1 MIQRKSVTE
10 RFNLGS
16 YEHIEV
22 TAEVQFD
29 PATDG
34 ITDVE
39 NALDRLLAR
48 ERLMAKE
55 FTTEDNSFARVHP
68 ALTKPHTK
76 RS

>member
-1 MIQRKSVTE
+1 MNARKTVTE

-29 PATDG
+29 PAKES
-34 ITDVE
+34 IEEVE
-39 NALDRLLAR
+39 DSLDSLLAR
-48 ERLMAKE
+48 ERHMAKQL
-55 FTTEDNSFARVHP
+55 TTEENSFAHVHP
-68 ALTKPHTK
+68 ALTKTNQ

>member
-1 MIQRKSVTE
+1 MIHRKSVTE

-29 PATDG
+29 PAKDG
-34 ITDVE
+34 IKDVE
-39 NALDRLLAR
+39 DALDSLLAR
-48 ERLMAKE
+48 EREMAKQL
-55 FTTEDNSFARVHP
+55 TTEDNSFAHVHP
-68 ALTKPHTK
+68 ALTKTTK

>member
-29 PATDG
+29 PAKED
-34 ITDVE
+34 ISDVE
-39 NALDRLLAR
+39 TSLDALLAR
-48 ERLMAKE
+48 ERLTAKE
-55 FTTEDNSFARVHP
+55 FSTEENSFAHVHP
-68 ALTKPHTK
+68 ALTKQTK

>member
-1 MIQRKSVTE
+1 MIYTKQVTE

-22 TAEVQFD
+22 TASVQFD
-29 PATDG
+29 PVEES

-39 NALDRLLAR
+39 DALDAMLSR
-48 ERLMAKE
+48 ERLFAKK
-55 FTTEDNSFARVHP
+55 FTTEENSVAHVHP
-68 ALTKPHTK
+68 ALTNLHTK